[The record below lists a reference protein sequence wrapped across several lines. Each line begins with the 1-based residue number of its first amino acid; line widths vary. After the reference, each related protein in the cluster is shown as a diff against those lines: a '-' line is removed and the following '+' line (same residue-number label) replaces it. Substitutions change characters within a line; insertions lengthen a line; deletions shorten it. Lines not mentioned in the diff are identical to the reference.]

1 MVPGDNAN
9 SQLFFSYDFQTK
21 MWLNIHFS
29 MKNAAAKIHFS
40 NEFGCQNIHFSM
52 KKAATKIHFSKN
64 EQMKHRIATKS
75 LWLFLCTFAP

>member
-1 MVPGDNAN
+1 
-9 SQLFFSYDFQTK
+9 
-21 MWLNIHFS
+21 